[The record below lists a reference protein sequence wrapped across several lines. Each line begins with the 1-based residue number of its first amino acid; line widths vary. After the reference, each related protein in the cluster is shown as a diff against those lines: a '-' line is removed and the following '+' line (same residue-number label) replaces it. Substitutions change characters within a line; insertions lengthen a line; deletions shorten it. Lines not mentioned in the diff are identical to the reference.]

1 MIMRPL
7 HREKTAQK
15 LGSIAI
21 PLLWQHNHAHADAAK
36 CRARQE
42 RMKSI
47 MTDKSLWLTTVGALA
62 LGIGAPAMAQDDS
75 APQASADASA
85 AEESGADI
93 IVTATRR
100 ASPLSD
106 VPIAVSAVGAA
117 AMQNSGA
124 SDIRT
129 LNQLAPSLLVS
140 STGSEANA
148 SARIR
153 GIGTVGDNPGLES
166 SVAVFIDGVY
176 RSRTG
181 AGLNELGEIERV
193 EVLRGP
199 QGTLFGRNAS
209 AGLINIISKAPE
221 REFHAKGEITY
232 GNYDYWRLSGRVTG
246 PVGDNIALALDGVW
260 SKRDG
265 FYDLVDGTGN
275 KIGDT
280 NDRDRYFLR
289 GQALIEPNDALSIR
303 LIGDYTNRDESCC
316 GAAYIEA
323 RERRPVGRGPS
334 YSDAPFNRIAA
345 ILAGQGSVIPA
356 DPYDRN
362 LSITPGRDYVS
373 KLRDWGV
380 SGEINYDFGNAKL
393 TSITAYRD
401 YKSRDYGD
409 YDYNRADL
417 LYRDPNTY
425 RQFKT
430 FTQELRL
437 QGSAFS
443 DALDWL
449 VGGYY
454 ANERLTLQDNI
465 RFGADYG
472 RFAACR
478 LMAGAGVNS
487 NFTAQQLAACGS
499 GLATGALIT
508 GTQANLNAGLI
519 AALTGRGVPLPIAT
533 AQAGVIS
540 TGLGNGLRA
549 LAAIPSGA
557 GDVASIYRQESE
569 NWALFTH
576 NIIHLTNRLD
586 VTLGLRYTRE
596 RKRFSADLN
605 NNNAT
610 CAALQPGL
618 APLATSAALG
628 SAATLAGG
636 ILTLGCLGNGSTTLN
651 ALDLN
656 DRISDGEFSGT
667 AVVSWKPIDDLLLY
681 GSYSKGYKAGGFN
694 LDRFQLGSTGLNV
707 VPAVFAPRTN
717 ADVTSLRFA
726 AEKVDAFEV
735 GLKINQRKWSANIA
749 AFRQEFKNFQLN
761 TFNGTSF
768 VVQNINGCDGALT
781 AARTCASDDVAPGL
795 ISQGV
800 ELEASVSPA
809 RNLRVSGGFTW
820 SRAKFANR
828 LVGSSDGRVPLDPAL
843 FLLPGAINSNAPQS
857 VTTASIAWTPEIGS
871 SGLSALFY
879 IDGRMNSG
887 FNTGSDLFPEKYQ
900 DGFSVFNARVGIR
913 GKDQRWAIEFWGQN
927 IFNTDYTQVAFSSPL
942 QSSSPATSTTGQ
954 FAQGAPMANQ
964 LISAYLAEPRTY
976 GITLRGSF

>member
-1 MIMRPL
+1 
-7 HREKTAQK
+7 
-15 LGSIAI
+15 
-21 PLLWQHNHAHADAAK
+21 
-36 CRARQE
+36 
-42 RMKSI
+42 
-47 MTDKSLWLTTVGALA
+47 MTDKSLWLTTAGMIALTMA
-62 LGIGAPAMAQDDS
+62 MPAAAQDTT
-75 APQASADASA
+75 APQAAVDQDSA
-85 AEESGADI
+85 EI

-106 VPIAVSAVGAA
+106 VPIAVSAVSAQ

-221 REFHAKGEITY
+221 NTFSAKGEITY

-246 PVGDNIALALDGVW
+246 PVADGIALSLDGVW

-265 FYDLVDGTGN
+265 FYKLVDTAGN
-275 KIGDT
+275 KVGDT

-289 GQALIEPNDALSIR
+289 GQALIEPNDNLSIR

-316 GAAYIEA
+316 GAAYTEA
-323 RERRPVGRGPS
+323 RERTPAAGGG
-334 YSDAPFNRIAA
+334 YNTAPFNRIAA
-345 ILAGQGSVIPA
+345 ILAGQGSVIAA
-356 DPYDRN
+356 DPYDRE
-362 LSITPGRDYVS
+362 LTITPGRDYVS
-373 KLRDWGV
+373 KLKDWGV
-380 SGEINYDFGNAKL
+380 SGEVNYDLGDVKL

-401 YKSRDYGD
+401 YKSSDYGD

-430 FTQELRL
+430 FTQELRA
-437 QGSAFS
+437 QGSAFG
-443 DALDWL
+443 DMLDWL

-478 LMAGAGVNS
+478 LMAGAGATS
-487 NFTAQQLAACGS
+487 NFPASTLAACGS

-508 GTQANLNAGLI
+508 GTQANLNAGLN
-519 AALTGRGVPLPIAT
+519 AAFLNAGLPAPV
-533 AQAGVIS
+533 AAGQAAAIS

-549 LAAIPSGA
+549 LAAIPSGT
-557 GDVASIYRQESE
+557 GDIASIYRQKSE

-576 NIIHLTNRLD
+576 NIVHITNRLD
-586 VTLGLRYTRE
+586 LTLGLRYTHE
-596 RKRFSADLN
+596 SKTFSADFN

-618 APLATSAALG
+618 APIATNPALG
-628 SAATLAGG
+628 SAAALAGG
-636 ILTLGCLGNGSTTLN
+636 ILTLGCLGNGSTSLN

-656 DRISDGEFSGT
+656 DKISDGEFSGT
-667 AVVSWKPIDDLLLY
+667 AVLSWKATDDLMVY

-707 VPAVFAPRTN
+707 IPAVFAPRTN

-726 AEKVDAFEV
+726 AEKVDSFEV
-735 GLKINQRKWSANIA
+735 GLKYSAPKWSVNLAG
-749 AFRQEFKNFQLN
+749 FRQEFKNFQLN

-768 VVQNINGCDGALT
+768 VVQNINGCDSALS
-781 AARTCASDDVAPGL
+781 AARTCAAGDVGPGL

-800 ELEASVSPA
+800 ELEWSVTPA
-809 RNLRVSGGFTW
+809 RNFRVAGGATYAE
-820 SRAKFANR
+820 AKFANR
-828 LVGSSDGRVPLDPAL
+828 LVGSGNGAVPLDPAL
-843 FLLPGAINSNAPQS
+843 FLLPGSINSNAPKM
-857 VTTASIAWTPEIGS
+857 VTTASMAWTPDIGT

-879 IDGRMNSG
+879 VDGRLTSDY
-887 FNTGSDLFPEKYQ
+887 NTGSDLFPEKRQ
-900 DGFSVFNARVGIR
+900 DGFAIVNARVGIR
-913 GKDQRWAIEFWGQN
+913 GPNQRWAVEFWGQN
-927 IFNTDYTQVAFSSPL
+927 IFNQDYTQVSFSSPL

-954 FAQGAPMANQ
+954 FAAGAPMANQ
-964 LISAYLAEPRTY
+964 LISSYLAEPRTY

>member
-1 MIMRPL
+1 
-7 HREKTAQK
+7 
-15 LGSIAI
+15 
-21 PLLWQHNHAHADAAK
+21 
-36 CRARQE
+36 
-42 RMKSI
+42 
-47 MTDKSLWLTTVGALA
+47 MTDKSLWLTTAGMIALTMA
-62 LGIGAPAMAQDDS
+62 MPAAAQETA
-75 APQASADASA
+75 APQAAVDQDSS
-85 AEESGADI
+85 EI

-106 VPIAVSAVGAA
+106 VPIAVSAVSAQ

-221 REFHAKGEITY
+221 RTFSAKGEITY

-246 PVGDNIALALDGVW
+246 PVADGIALSLDGVW

-265 FYDLVDGTGN
+265 FYKLVDTAGN
-275 KIGDT
+275 TVGDT

-289 GQALIEPNDALSIR
+289 GQALIEPNDDLSIR

-316 GAAYIEA
+316 GAAYTEA
-323 RERRPVGRGPS
+323 RERTPAAGGGYNTAS
-334 YSDAPFNRIAA
+334 FNRIAA
-345 ILAGQGSVIPA
+345 ILAGQGSVIAA
-356 DPYDRN
+356 DPYDRE
-362 LSITPGRDYVS
+362 LTTTPGRDYVS
-373 KLRDWGV
+373 KLKDWGV
-380 SGEINYDFGNAKL
+380 SGEVNYDLGGAKL

-401 YKSRDYGD
+401 YKSSDYGD

-430 FTQELRL
+430 FTQELRA
-437 QGSAFS
+437 QGSAFGEM
-443 DALDWL
+443 LDWL

-472 RFAACR
+472 RFSACR
-478 LMAGAGVNS
+478 LMAGAAVNS
-487 NFTAQQLAACGS
+487 NFPASTLAACGS
-499 GLATGALIT
+499 GAATSALIT
-508 GTQANLNAGLI
+508 GTQANLNAGLT
-519 AALTGRGVPLPIAT
+519 AALIGRGVPAPIAA
-533 AQAGVIS
+533 AQAGAIS

-549 LAAIPSGA
+549 LAAIPSGT
-557 GDVASIYRQESE
+557 GDIASIYRQKSE

-576 NIIHLTNRLD
+576 NIVHITKRLD
-586 VTLGLRYTRE
+586 LTLGLRYTHE
-596 RKRFSADLN
+596 SKTFSSDFN

-618 APLATSAALG
+618 APIASNPALG
-628 SAATLAGG
+628 SAAALAAG
-636 ILTLGCLGNGSTTLN
+636 ILTLGCLGNGSTSLN

-656 DRISDGEFSGT
+656 DKISDGEFSGT
-667 AVVSWKPIDDLLLY
+667 AVLSWKATDDLMVY

-707 VPAVFAPRTN
+707 LPAVIAPRTN

-726 AEKVDAFEV
+726 AEKVDSFEV
-735 GLKINQRKWSANIA
+735 GLKYSAPKWSVNLAG
-749 AFRQEFKNFQLN
+749 FRQEFKNFQLN

-768 VVQNINGCDGALT
+768 VVQNINGCDGALSV
-781 AARTCASDDVAPGL
+781 ARTCAADDVGPGL
-795 ISQGV
+795 ISQGI
-800 ELEASVSPA
+800 ELEWSVTPA
-809 RNLRVSGGFTW
+809 RNLRVSGGATYAE
-820 SRAKFANR
+820 AKFANR
-828 LVGSSDGRVPLDPAL
+828 LVGSGNGAVPLDPAL
-843 FLLPGAINSNAPQS
+843 FLLPGAINSNAPKM
-857 VTTASIAWTPEIGS
+857 VTTASMAWTPDIGT

-879 IDGRMNSG
+879 VDGRMTSDY
-887 FNTGSDLFPEKYQ
+887 NTGSDLFPEKRQ
-900 DGFSVFNARVGIR
+900 DGYAIFNARVGIR
-913 GKDQRWAIEFWGQN
+913 GPNQRWAVEFWGQN
-927 IFNTDYTQVAFSSPL
+927 IFNQDYTQVSFSSPL

-954 FAQGAPMANQ
+954 FSQGAPMANQ
-964 LISAYLAEPRTY
+964 LISSYLAEPRTY

>member
-1 MIMRPL
+1 
-7 HREKTAQK
+7 
-15 LGSIAI
+15 
-21 PLLWQHNHAHADAAK
+21 
-36 CRARQE
+36 
-42 RMKSI
+42 
-47 MTDKSLWLTTVGALA
+47 MTDKSLWLTTAGMIALTMA
-62 LGIGAPAMAQDDS
+62 MPAAAQETT
-75 APQASADASA
+75 APQAAVDQDSA
-85 AEESGADI
+85 EI

-106 VPIAVSAVGAA
+106 VPIAVSAVSAQ

-221 REFHAKGEITY
+221 NTFSAKGEITY

-246 PVGDNIALALDGVW
+246 PVADGIALSLDGVW

-265 FYDLVDGTGN
+265 FYKLVDTAGN
-275 KIGDT
+275 KVGDT

-289 GQALIEPNDALSIR
+289 GQALIEPNDDLSIR

-316 GAAYIEA
+316 GAAYTEA
-323 RERRPVGRGPS
+323 RERTPAAGGG
-334 YSDAPFNRIAA
+334 YNTAPFNRIAA
-345 ILAGQGSVIPA
+345 ILAGQGSVIAA
-356 DPYDRN
+356 DPYDRE
-362 LSITPGRDYVS
+362 LTITPGRDYVS
-373 KLRDWGV
+373 KLKDWGV
-380 SGEINYDFGNAKL
+380 SGEVNYDLGDVKL

-401 YKSRDYGD
+401 YKSSDYGD

-430 FTQELRL
+430 FTQELRA
-437 QGSAFS
+437 QGSAFG
-443 DALDWL
+443 DMLDWL

-478 LMAGAGVNS
+478 LMAGAGATS
-487 NFTAQQLAACGS
+487 NFPASTLAACGS

-508 GTQANLNAGLI
+508 GTQANLNAGLN
-519 AALTGRGVPLPIAT
+519 AAFLNAGLPAPV
-533 AQAGVIS
+533 AAGQAAAIS

-549 LAAIPSGA
+549 LAAIPSGT
-557 GDVASIYRQESE
+557 GDIASIYRQKSE

-576 NIIHLTNRLD
+576 NIVHITNRLD
-586 VTLGLRYTRE
+586 LTLGLRYTHE
-596 RKRFSADLN
+596 SKTFSADFN

-618 APLATSAALG
+618 APIATNPALG
-628 SAATLAGG
+628 SAAALAGG

-656 DRISDGEFSGT
+656 DKISDGEFSGT
-667 AVVSWKPIDDLLLY
+667 AVLSWKATDDLMVY

-707 VPAVFAPRTN
+707 IPAVFAPRTN

-726 AEKVDAFEV
+726 AEKVDSFEV
-735 GLKINQRKWSANIA
+735 GLKYSAPKWSVNLAG
-749 AFRQEFKNFQLN
+749 FRQEFKNFQLN

-768 VVQNINGCDGALT
+768 VVQNINGCDSALS
-781 AARTCASDDVAPGL
+781 AARTCAAGDVGPGL

-800 ELEASVSPA
+800 ELEWSVTPA
-809 RNLRVSGGFTW
+809 RNFRVAGGATYAE
-820 SRAKFANR
+820 AKFANR
-828 LVGSSDGRVPLDPAL
+828 LVGSGNGAVPLDPAL
-843 FLLPGAINSNAPQS
+843 FLLPGSINSNAPKM
-857 VTTASIAWTPEIGS
+857 VTTASMAWTPDIGT

-879 IDGRMNSG
+879 VDGRLTSDY
-887 FNTGSDLFPEKYQ
+887 NTGSDLFPEKRQ
-900 DGFSVFNARVGIR
+900 DGFAIVNARVGIR
-913 GKDQRWAIEFWGQN
+913 GPNQRWAVEFWGQN
-927 IFNTDYTQVAFSSPL
+927 IFNQDYTQVSFSSPL

-954 FAQGAPMANQ
+954 FAAGAPMANQ
-964 LISAYLAEPRTY
+964 LISSYLAEPRTY

>member
-1 MIMRPL
+1 MRPSESAKGAEKRASLARTLL
-7 HREKTAQK
+7 HK
-15 LGSIAI
+15 
-21 PLLWQHNHAHADAAK
+21 HNHVHPDAAK
-36 CRARQE
+36 SRAGQE
-42 RMKSI
+42 RIAI
-47 MTDKSLWLTTVGALA
+47 MTAKSPLLTSVGALA
-62 LGIGAPAMAQDDS
+62 LCLFAPAALAQDNS
-75 APQASADASA
+75 APQAAADQDDAQ
-85 AEESGADI
+85 I

-106 VPIAVSAVGAA
+106 VPIAVSAVGAQ

-221 REFHAKGEITY
+221 TTFHLNTEATY
-232 GNYDYWRLSGRVTG
+232 GNYDYWRLAGRVTG
-246 PVGDNIALALDGVW
+246 PVADGIALSLDGVW

-265 FYDLVDGTGN
+265 FYKLVDGTGV
-275 KIGDT
+275 KQGDT

-323 RERRPVGRGPS
+323 RERVPVAGGG
-334 YSDAPFNRIAA
+334 YGTAPFNRIAA

-356 DPYDRN
+356 DPYDRE
-362 LSITPGRDYVS
+362 LAITPGRDYVS
-373 KLRDWGV
+373 KLKDWGV
-380 SGEINYDFGNAKL
+380 SGEINYDFGGAKL

-437 QGSAFS
+437 QGSAFA
-443 DALDWL
+443 DKLDWL

-454 ANERLTLQDNI
+454 ANERLTLEDNI

-478 LMAGAGVNS
+478 LMAGAGAAS
-487 NFTAQQLAACGS
+487 NFSAQQLAACGS
-499 GLATGALIT
+499 GLATQALIT
-508 GTQANLNAGLI
+508 GTQANLNAGLT
-519 AALTGRGVPLPIAT
+519 AALIGRGVPPAIAA
-533 AQAGVIS
+533 AQAGAIS
-540 TGLGNGLRA
+540 TGLGNWLRA
-549 LAAIPSGA
+549 LAAIPAGT
-557 GDVASIYRQESE
+557 GDVGSLYRQKSE

-576 NIIHLTNRLD
+576 NIVHITNRLD
-586 VTLGLRYTRE
+586 LTLGLRYTHE
-596 RKRFSADLN
+596 SKRFSADLN

-610 CAALQPGL
+610 CAALQSSSLPS
-618 APLATSAALG
+618 LATNPALG

-651 ALDLN
+651 ALNLN
-656 DRISDGEFSGT
+656 DKISDGEFSGT
-667 AVVSWKPIDDLLLY
+667 AVLSWKPIDDLLLY
-681 GSYSKGYKAGGFN
+681 GSYSKGYKAGGYN
-694 LDRFQLGSTGLNV
+694 LDRFQLGSTGLNAI
-707 VPAVFAPRTN
+707 PAVFAPRTN
-717 ADVTSLRFA
+717 ADAASLRFA
-726 AEKVDAFEV
+726 AEKVDAFEI
-735 GLKINQRKWSANIA
+735 GLKYVQPKWSVNVA

-768 VVQNINGCDGALT
+768 VVQNINGCDSALSV
-781 AARTCASDDVAPGL
+781 ARTCDSGDVGPGL

-800 ELEASVSPA
+800 ELELTATPV
-809 RNLRVSGGFTW
+809 RNFRVSGGLTYA
-820 SRAKFANR
+820 RAKFANR
-828 LVGSSDGRVPLDPAL
+828 LVGSGDGSVPLDPAL
-843 FLLPGAINSNAPQS
+843 FLLPGSINSNAPEL
-857 VTTASIAWTPEIGS
+857 VTTASMAWTPDIGS

-879 IDGRMNSG
+879 VDGRLTSDY
-887 FNTGSDLFPEKYQ
+887 NTGSDLFPEKRQ
-900 DGFSVFNARVGIR
+900 DGYAIVNARVGIR
-913 GKDQRWAIEFWGQN
+913 GPDKRWSVEFWGQN
-927 IFNTDYTQVAFSSPL
+927 LFNQNYTQVAFSSPL
-942 QSSSPATSTTGQ
+942 QSSSPGTSTTGQ
-954 FAQGAPMANQ
+954 FAAGAPMANQ

>member
-1 MIMRPL
+1 
-7 HREKTAQK
+7 
-15 LGSIAI
+15 
-21 PLLWQHNHAHADAAK
+21 
-36 CRARQE
+36 
-42 RMKSI
+42 
-47 MTDKSLWLTTVGALA
+47 MTDKSLWLTTVGAMAFLM
-62 LGIGAPAMAQDDS
+62 GAPLAAAQEEA
-75 APQASADASA
+75 APQPV
-85 AEESGADI
+85 AEDPGADI

-106 VPIAVSAVGAA
+106 VPIAVSAVGAQ

-221 REFHAKGEITY
+221 KTFSAKGEVTY
-232 GNYDYWRLSGRVTG
+232 GNYDYWRLAGRVTG
-246 PVGDNIALALDGVW
+246 PIAEGIALSLDGVW

-265 FYDLVDGTGN
+265 FYKLVDGAGN
-275 KIGDT
+275 KVGDT

-316 GAAYIEA
+316 GAAYIET
-323 RERRPVGRGPS
+323 RERRPVAGGG
-334 YSDAPFNRIAA
+334 YSTAPFNRIVA
-345 ILAGQGSVIPA
+345 ILAGQGSVIAA
-356 DPYDRN
+356 DPYDRE
-362 LSITPGRDYVS
+362 LAITPGRDYVS
-373 KLRDWGV
+373 KLKDWGV

-417 LYRDPNTY
+417 LYRDPNTF

-437 QGSAFS
+437 QGSAFGE
-443 DALDWL
+443 ALDWL

-454 ANERLTLQDNI
+454 SNEKLTLQDNI

-478 LMAGAGVNS
+478 LMAGAGATS

-508 GTQANLNAGLI
+508 GTQAQLNAGLAPAIRPSLI
-519 AALTGRGVPLPIAT
+519 AQGVPAAQATAIAT
-533 AQAGVIS
+533 GQAAAIS

-549 LAAIPSGA
+549 LAAIPSGT
-557 GDVASIYRQESE
+557 GDVASRYYQKSQ

-576 NIIHLTNRLD
+576 NIIHLTKRLD
-586 VTLGLRYTRE
+586 LTLGLRYTRE
-596 RKRFSADLN
+596 RKRFAADFD

-610 CAALQPGL
+610 CAALQSSALPGI
-618 APLATSAALG
+618 ANNAALG
-628 SAATLAGG
+628 SAAALAGG

-656 DRISDGEFSGT
+656 DRFSDGEFTGT
-667 AVVSWKPIDDLLLY
+667 GVLSWKPTDDLLLY
-681 GSYSKGYKAGGFN
+681 GSYSKGYKAGGYN
-694 LDRFQLGSTGLNV
+694 LDRFQLGSTGLNT
-707 VPAVFAPRTN
+707 VPAVYAPRTN
-717 ADVTSLRFA
+717 ADVASLRFA
-726 AEKVDAFEV
+726 AEKVDAFEI
-735 GLKINQRKWSANIA
+735 GLKYSQPKWSANVA

-768 VVQNINGCDGALT
+768 VVQNINGCDSALS
-781 AARTCASDDVAPGL
+781 AARTCAADDVGPGL

-800 ELEASVSPA
+800 ELELTTSPA
-809 RNLRVSGGFTW
+809 RNFRVSGGLTY
-820 SRAKFANR
+820 SEAKFAKR
-828 LVGSSDGRVPLDPAL
+828 LVGSGDGRVPLDPAL
-843 FLLPGAINSNAPQS
+843 FLLPGSINSNAPKI
-857 VTTASIAWTPEIGS
+857 VATTSLVWTPEIGS
-871 SGLSALFY
+871 NGMSALFY
-879 IDGRMNSG
+879 IDSRTMSD
-887 FNTGSDLFPEKYQ
+887 FNTGSDLFPEKAQ
-900 DGFSVFNARVGIR
+900 DGFTVVNARVGIR
-913 GKDQRWAIEFWGQN
+913 GKDQRWAVEFWGQN
-927 IFNTDYTQVAFSSPL
+927 IFNQDYTQVAFSSPL

-954 FAQGAPMANQ
+954 FAGGAPMANQ

-976 GITLRGSF
+976 GVTLRGSF

>member
-1 MIMRPL
+1 
-7 HREKTAQK
+7 
-15 LGSIAI
+15 
-21 PLLWQHNHAHADAAK
+21 
-36 CRARQE
+36 
-42 RMKSI
+42 
-47 MTDKSLWLTTVGALA
+47 MTNKSLWASTAAVIALVMGAT
-62 LGIGAPAMAQDDS
+62 GAQAQDVA
-75 APQASADASA
+75 APQAA
-85 AEESGADI
+85 AEQDAAEI

-106 VPIAVSAVGAA
+106 VPIAVSAVSAQ

-221 REFHAKGEITY
+221 QTFSAKGEITY

-246 PVGDNIALALDGVW
+246 PIADGIALSLDGVW

-265 FYDLVDGTGN
+265 FYKLVDTTGSTV
-275 KIGDT
+275 GDT

-289 GQALIEPNDALSIR
+289 GQALIEPNDDLSIR

-316 GAAYIEA
+316 GAAYTEA
-323 RERRPVGRGPS
+323 RERRPAAGGG
-334 YSDAPFNRIAA
+334 YTDAPFNRIAA
-345 ILAGQGSVIPA
+345 ILAGQGSVIAA
-356 DPYDRN
+356 DPYDRE
-362 LSITPGRDYVS
+362 LTITPGRDYVS
-373 KLRDWGV
+373 KLKDWGV
-380 SGEINYDFGNAKL
+380 SGEINYDLGGVKL

-401 YKSRDYGD
+401 YKSSDYGD

-417 LYRDPNTY
+417 LYRDSNTY

-430 FTQELRL
+430 FTQELRA
-437 QGSAFS
+437 QGSAFG

-478 LMAGAGVNS
+478 LMAGSGVNS

-499 GLATGALIT
+499 GLATQPLIA
-508 GTQANLNAGLI
+508 GTQANLNAGLT
-519 AALTGRGVPLPIAT
+519 AALINAGLPA
-533 AQAGVIS
+533 AVAAGQAGAIS

-549 LAAIPSGA
+549 LAAIPSGT
-557 GDVASIYRQESE
+557 GDTGSIYRQKSE
-569 NWALFTH
+569 NWAIFTH
-576 NIIHLTNRLD
+576 NIIHVTNRLD
-586 VTLGLRYTRE
+586 LTLGLRYTHE
-596 RKRFSADLN
+596 SKRFSADLN

-610 CAALQPGL
+610 CAAFQSSALPGL
-618 APLATSAALG
+618 ATNPALG
-628 SAATLAGG
+628 SAAALAGG
-636 ILTLGCLGNGSTTLN
+636 ILTLGCLGNASTSLN

-656 DRISDGEFSGT
+656 DKISDGELSGT
-667 AVVSWKPIDDLLLY
+667 AVLSWKATDDLLLY

-694 LDRFQLGSTGLNV
+694 LDRFQLGSTGLNAI
-707 VPAVFAPRTN
+707 PAVFSPRSN
-717 ADVTSLRFA
+717 ADVASLRFA
-726 AEKVDAFEV
+726 AEKVDAFEI
-735 GLKINQRKWSANIA
+735 GLKYSQPKWSANVA

-768 VVQNINGCDGALT
+768 VVQNINGCDSALS
-781 AARTCASDDVAPGL
+781 AARTCGSDDVGPGL

-800 ELEASVSPA
+800 ELEMTATPA
-809 RNLRVSGGFTW
+809 RNFRVTGGFTYAE
-820 SRAKFANR
+820 AKFASR
-828 LVGSSDGRVPLDPAL
+828 LVGSGDGSVPLDPAL
-843 FLLPGAINSNAPQS
+843 FLLPGSINSNAPKM
-857 VTTASIAWTPEIGS
+857 VTTASAAWTPDIGT

-879 IDGRMNSG
+879 VDGRMTSD
-887 FNTGSDLFPEKYQ
+887 FNTGSDLFPEKNQ
-900 DGFSVFNARVGIR
+900 DGFTVVNARVGLR
-913 GKDQRWAIEFWGQN
+913 GPNQRWAIEFWGQN
-927 IFNTDYTQVAFSSPL
+927 IFNQDYTQVAFSSPL

>member
-1 MIMRPL
+1 M
-7 HREKTAQK
+7 
-15 LGSIAI
+15 
-21 PLLWQHNHAHADAAK
+21 
-36 CRARQE
+36 
-42 RMKSI
+42 
-47 MTDKSLWLTTVGALA
+47 MTDKSLWLTTAGMIALTMA
-62 LGIGAPAMAQDDS
+62 MPAAAQDTT
-75 APQASADASA
+75 APQAAVDQDSA
-85 AEESGADI
+85 EI

-106 VPIAVSAVGAA
+106 VPIAVSAVSAQ

-153 GIGTVGDNPGLES
+153 GIGTVGDKPGLES

-221 REFHAKGEITY
+221 NTFSAKGEITY

-246 PVGDNIALALDGVW
+246 PVADGIALSLDGVW

-265 FYDLVDGTGN
+265 FYKLVDTAGN
-275 KIGDT
+275 KVGDT

-289 GQALIEPNDALSIR
+289 GQALIEPNDDLSIR

-316 GAAYIEA
+316 GAAYTEA
-323 RERRPVGRGPS
+323 RERTPAAGGG
-334 YSDAPFNRIAA
+334 YNTAPFNRIAA
-345 ILAGQGSVIPA
+345 ILAGQGSVIAA
-356 DPYDRN
+356 DPYDRE
-362 LSITPGRDYVS
+362 LTITPGRDYVS
-373 KLRDWGV
+373 KLKDWGV
-380 SGEINYDFGNAKL
+380 SGEVNYDLGDVKL

-401 YKSRDYGD
+401 YKSSDYGD

-430 FTQELRL
+430 FTQELRA
-437 QGSAFS
+437 QGSAFG
-443 DALDWL
+443 DMLDWL

-478 LMAGAGVNS
+478 LMAGAGATS
-487 NFTAQQLAACGS
+487 NFPASTLAACGS

-508 GTQANLNAGLI
+508 GTQANLNAGLN
-519 AALTGRGVPLPIAT
+519 AAFLNAGLPAPV
-533 AQAGVIS
+533 AAGQAAAIS

-549 LAAIPSGA
+549 LAAIPSGT
-557 GDVASIYRQESE
+557 GDIASIYRQKSE

-576 NIIHLTNRLD
+576 NIVHITNRLD
-586 VTLGLRYTRE
+586 LTLGLRYTHE
-596 RKRFSADLN
+596 SKTFSADFN

-618 APLATSAALG
+618 APIATNPSLG
-628 SAATLAGG
+628 SAAALAGG

-656 DRISDGEFSGT
+656 DKISDGEFSGT
-667 AVVSWKPIDDLLLY
+667 AVLSWKATDDLMVY

-707 VPAVFAPRTN
+707 IPAVFAPRTN

-726 AEKVDAFEV
+726 AEKVDSFEV
-735 GLKINQRKWSANIA
+735 GLKYSAPKWSVNLAG
-749 AFRQEFKNFQLN
+749 FRQEFKNFQLN

-768 VVQNINGCDGALT
+768 VVQNINGCDSALS
-781 AARTCASDDVAPGL
+781 AARTCAAGDVGPGL

-800 ELEASVSPA
+800 ELEWSVTPA
-809 RNLRVSGGFTW
+809 RNFRVAGGATYAE
-820 SRAKFANR
+820 AKFANR
-828 LVGSSDGRVPLDPAL
+828 LVGSGNGAVPLDPAL
-843 FLLPGAINSNAPQS
+843 FLLPGSINSNAPKM
-857 VTTASIAWTPEIGS
+857 VTTASMAWTPDIGT

-879 IDGRMNSG
+879 VDGRLTSDY
-887 FNTGSDLFPEKYQ
+887 NTGSDLFPEKRQ
-900 DGFSVFNARVGIR
+900 DGFAIVNARVGIR
-913 GKDQRWAIEFWGQN
+913 GPNQRWAVEFWGQN
-927 IFNTDYTQVAFSSPL
+927 IFNQDYTQVSFSSPL

-954 FAQGAPMANQ
+954 FAAGAPMANQ
-964 LISAYLAEPRTY
+964 LISSYLAEPRTY

>member
-1 MIMRPL
+1 
-7 HREKTAQK
+7 
-15 LGSIAI
+15 
-21 PLLWQHNHAHADAAK
+21 
-36 CRARQE
+36 
-42 RMKSI
+42 
-47 MTDKSLWLTTVGALA
+47 MTYRSLWLSGAGAIALA
-62 LGIGAPAMAQDDS
+62 TAAPALAQG
-75 APQASADASA
+75 SA
-85 AEESGADI
+85 APPSSAEEPGADI

-106 VPIAVSAVGAA
+106 VPIAVSAVGAQ

-209 AGLINIISKAPE
+209 AGLINIVSKAPE
-221 REFHAKGEITY
+221 NSFHAKGEITY

-246 PVGDNIALALDGVW
+246 PVANGVALSLDGVW

-265 FYDLVDGTGN
+265 FFTLRDTAGN
-275 KIGDT
+275 KVGDT
-280 NDRDRYFLR
+280 NDRNRYFLR

-316 GAAYIEA
+316 GAAYIET
-323 RERRPVGRGPS
+323 RERRPATGGS
-334 YSDAPFNRIAA
+334 YTDAPFNRIAA
-345 ILAGQGSVIPA
+345 ILAGQGSVIAA

-362 LSITPGRDYVS
+362 LVITPGRDYVS
-373 KLRDWGV
+373 KLKDWGV
-380 SGEINYDFGNAKL
+380 SGEINYDLGGAKL
-393 TSITAYRD
+393 TSITAWRD

-425 RQFKT
+425 RQFRT
-430 FTQELRL
+430 FTQELRM
-437 QGSAFS
+437 QGTAFA
-443 DALDWL
+443 DRLDWL

-454 ANERLTLQDNI
+454 AHEKLTLQDNI

-478 LMAGAGVNS
+478 LMAGAGTSS

-499 GLATGALIT
+499 GLATQPLIT
-508 GTQANLNAGLI
+508 GTQANLNAGLT
-519 AALTGRGVPLPIAT
+519 AAFLNAGLPPAVAA
-533 AQAGVIS
+533 AQAGAIS

-549 LAAIPSGA
+549 LAAIPAGT
-557 GDVASIYRQESE
+557 GDVASRYYQKSE

-576 NIIHLTNRLD
+576 NIVHLTKRLD
-586 VTLGLRYTRE
+586 LTLGLRYTHE
-596 RKRFSADLN
+596 SKRFSADLN

-610 CAALQPGL
+610 CAALQASSLPT
-618 APLATSAALG
+618 LATNPALG
-628 SAATLAGG
+628 SAAALAGG
-636 ILTLGCLGNGSTTLN
+636 ILTLGCLGNGSTSLN

-667 AVVSWKPIDDLLLY
+667 AVLSWKPIDELLLY
-681 GSYSKGYKAGGFN
+681 GSYSKGYKAGGYN
-694 LDRFQLGSTGLNV
+694 LDRFQLGSTGLNP
-707 VPAVFAPRTN
+707 VPAVFSPRTN
-717 ADVTSLRFA
+717 ADAASLRFA
-726 AEKVDAFEV
+726 AEKVDAFEI
-735 GLKINQRKWSANIA
+735 GLKYSQPKWSANVA

-768 VVQNINGCDGALT
+768 VVQNINGCDSALS
-781 AARTCASDDVAPGL
+781 AGTCDSGDVGPGL

-800 ELEASVSPA
+800 ELELVATPA
-809 RNLRVSGGFTW
+809 RNIRVTGGLTYA
-820 SRAKFANR
+820 RAKFANR

-843 FLLPGAINSNAPQS
+843 FLLPGSINSNAPQV
-857 VTTASIAWTPEIGS
+857 VTTASFAWTPEIGS

-879 IDGRMNSG
+879 VDGRMTG
-887 FNTGSDLFPEKYQ
+887 DYNTGSDLFPEKAQ
-900 DGFSVFNARVGIR
+900 DGYAVVNARIGLR
-913 GKDQRWAIEFWGQN
+913 GPDQRWAIELWGQN
-927 IFNTDYTQVAFSSPL
+927 IFNQDYTQVAFSSPL
-942 QSSSPATSTTGQ
+942 QSSSPCTSTTGQ
-954 FAQGAPMANQ
+954 FGTLCGRPAAPVTMANQ
-964 LISAYLAEPRTY
+964 LISAYLAEPRTW

>member
-1 MIMRPL
+1 
-7 HREKTAQK
+7 
-15 LGSIAI
+15 
-21 PLLWQHNHAHADAAK
+21 
-36 CRARQE
+36 
-42 RMKSI
+42 
-47 MTDKSLWLTTVGALA
+47 MTSKKLWLTTAAGIALA
-62 LGIGAPAMAQDDS
+62 MGTTTVQAQEAVGPTTPQEAPADD
-75 APQASADASA
+75 
-85 AEESGADI
+85 GANI

-106 VPIAVSAVGAA
+106 VPIAVSAVSAQ

-181 AGLNELGEIERV
+181 AGLNELGEVERV

-221 REFHAKGEITY
+221 FTFGAKGEVTY

-246 PVGDNIALALDGVW
+246 PIADGVALSLDGVW

-265 FYDLVDGTGN
+265 FYKLLDTAGN
-275 KIGDT
+275 TVGDT
-280 NDRDRYFLR
+280 NDRNRYFLR

-316 GAAYIEA
+316 GAAYTET
-323 RERRPVGRGPS
+323 RERRPVAGGG
-334 YSDAPFNRIAA
+334 YSVAPFNRIAA
-345 ILAGQGSVIPA
+345 ILAGQGGVFAA
-356 DPYDRN
+356 DPYDRE
-362 LSITPGRDYVS
+362 LTITPGRDYVS
-373 KLRDWGV
+373 KLKDWGV
-380 SGEINYDFGNAKL
+380 SGEVNYDLGEAKL

-417 LYRDPNTY
+417 LYRDPNTF

-430 FTQELRL
+430 FTQELRA
-437 QGSAFS
+437 QGSAFGGK
-443 DALDWL
+443 LDWL

-454 ANERLTLQDNI
+454 ANEKLTLEDNI

-478 LMAGAGVNS
+478 LMAGSGVNS
-487 NFTAQQLAACGS
+487 NFTAPQLAACGS
-499 GLATGALIT
+499 GLATQPLIT
-508 GTQANLNAGLI
+508 GTQANLNAGLT
-519 AALTGRGVPLPIAT
+519 AALIGRGVLPAVAA
-533 AQAGVIS
+533 AQAGAIS

-549 LAAIPSGA
+549 LAAIPSGT
-557 GDVASIYRQESE
+557 GDEASQYFQKSK

-576 NIIHLTNRLD
+576 NIIHVTNRLD
-586 VTLGLRYTRE
+586 LTVGVRYTRE
-596 RKRFSADLN
+596 TKRFSADLN

-610 CAALQPGL
+610 CAALQSSALPGI
-618 APLATSAALG
+618 ATNPALG
-628 SAATLAGG
+628 SAAALAGG
-636 ILTLGCLGNGSTTLN
+636 ILTLGCLGNASTTLN
-651 ALDLN
+651 ALNLN
-656 DRISDGEFSGT
+656 DKMTDGEFSGT
-667 AVVSWKPIDDLLLY
+667 GVLSWKATDDLLLY
-681 GSYSKGYKAGGFN
+681 GSYSKGYKAGGYN
-694 LDRFQLGSTGLNV
+694 LDRFELGSTGLNA
-707 VPAVFAPRTN
+707 VPAVFSPRSD
-717 ADVTSLRFA
+717 ADAASLRFA

-735 GLKINQRKWSANIA
+735 GLKYSQPKWSANIA

-768 VVQNINGCDGALT
+768 VVQNINGCDGALS
-781 AARTCASDDVAPGL
+781 AARTCASGDVAPGL

-800 ELEASVSPA
+800 ELEMSATPA
-809 RNLRVSGGFTW
+809 RNFRVTGGFTW
-820 SRAKFANR
+820 ARAKFANR
-828 LVGSSDGRVPLDPAL
+828 LVGSSDGSVPLDPAL
-843 FLLPGAINSNAPQS
+843 FLLPGSINSNAPQA
-857 VTTASIAWTPEIGS
+857 VTTASVAWTPDIGTG
-871 SGLSALFY
+871 GLSALFY
-879 IDGRMNSG
+879 VDGRMTSG
-887 FNTGSDLFPEKYQ
+887 YDTGSDLFPEKYQ
-900 DGFSVFNARVGIR
+900 DGYAIFNARVGIR
-913 GKDQRWAIEFWGQN
+913 GPNQRWAVEFWGQN
-927 IFNTDYTQVAFSSPL
+927 IFNQDYTQVSFSSPL

-954 FAQGAPMANQ
+954 FAQGGVMANQ
-964 LISAYLAEPRTY
+964 LISSYLAEPRTY
-976 GITLRGSF
+976 GVTLRGSF

>member
-1 MIMRPL
+1 
-7 HREKTAQK
+7 
-15 LGSIAI
+15 
-21 PLLWQHNHAHADAAK
+21 
-36 CRARQE
+36 
-42 RMKSI
+42 
-47 MTDKSLWLTTVGALA
+47 MTNKSLWASTAAVIALVMGAT
-62 LGIGAPAMAQDDS
+62 GAQAQDVA
-75 APQASADASA
+75 APQAA
-85 AEESGADI
+85 AEQDAAEI

-106 VPIAVSAVGAA
+106 VPIAVSAVSAQ

-221 REFHAKGEITY
+221 QTFSAKGEITY

-246 PVGDNIALALDGVW
+246 PIADGIALSLDGVW

-265 FYDLVDGTGN
+265 FYKLVDTTGSTV
-275 KIGDT
+275 GDT

-289 GQALIEPNDALSIR
+289 GQALIEPNDDLSIR

-316 GAAYIEA
+316 GAAYTEA
-323 RERRPVGRGPS
+323 RERRPAAGGG
-334 YSDAPFNRIAA
+334 YTDAPFNRIAA
-345 ILAGQGSVIPA
+345 ILAEQGSVIAA
-356 DPYDRN
+356 DPYDRE
-362 LSITPGRDYVS
+362 LTSTPGRDYVS
-373 KLRDWGV
+373 KLKDWGV
-380 SGEINYDFGNAKL
+380 SGEINYDLGGVKL

-401 YKSRDYGD
+401 YKSSDYGD

-417 LYRDPNTY
+417 LYRDSNTY

-430 FTQELRL
+430 FTQELRA
-437 QGSAFS
+437 QGSAFG

-478 LMAGAGVNS
+478 LMAGSGVNS

-499 GLATGALIT
+499 GLATQPLIA
-508 GTQANLNAGLI
+508 GTQANLNAGLT
-519 AALTGRGVPLPIAT
+519 AALINAGLPA
-533 AQAGVIS
+533 AVAAGQAGAIS

-549 LAAIPSGA
+549 LAAIPSGT
-557 GDVASIYRQESE
+557 GDTGSIYRQKSE
-569 NWALFTH
+569 NWAIFTH
-576 NIIHLTNRLD
+576 NIIHVTNRLD
-586 VTLGLRYTRE
+586 LTLGLRYTHE
-596 RKRFSADLN
+596 SKRFSADLN

-610 CAALQPGL
+610 CAAFQSSALPGL
-618 APLATSAALG
+618 ATNPALG
-628 SAATLAGG
+628 SAAALAGG
-636 ILTLGCLGNGSTTLN
+636 ILTLGCLGNASTSLN

-656 DRISDGEFSGT
+656 DKISDGELSGT
-667 AVVSWKPIDDLLLY
+667 AVLSWKATDDLLLY

-694 LDRFQLGSTGLNV
+694 LDRFQLGSTGLNAI
-707 VPAVFAPRTN
+707 PAVFSPRSN
-717 ADVTSLRFA
+717 ADVASLRFA
-726 AEKVDAFEV
+726 AEKVDAFEI
-735 GLKINQRKWSANIA
+735 GLKYSQPKWSANVA

-768 VVQNINGCDGALT
+768 VVQNINGCDSALS
-781 AARTCASDDVAPGL
+781 AARTCGSDDVGPGL

-800 ELEASVSPA
+800 ELEMTATPA
-809 RNLRVSGGFTW
+809 RNFRVTGGFTYAE
-820 SRAKFANR
+820 AKFASR
-828 LVGSSDGRVPLDPAL
+828 LVGSGDGSVPLDPAL
-843 FLLPGAINSNAPQS
+843 FLLPGSINSNAPKM
-857 VTTASIAWTPEIGS
+857 VTTASAAWTPDIGT

-879 IDGRMNSG
+879 VDGRMTSD
-887 FNTGSDLFPEKYQ
+887 FNTGSDLFPEKNQ
-900 DGFSVFNARVGIR
+900 DGFTVVNARVGLR
-913 GKDQRWAIEFWGQN
+913 GPNQRWAIEFWGQN
-927 IFNTDYTQVAFSSPL
+927 IFNQDYTQVAFSSPL

>member
-1 MIMRPL
+1 
-7 HREKTAQK
+7 
-15 LGSIAI
+15 
-21 PLLWQHNHAHADAAK
+21 
-36 CRARQE
+36 
-42 RMKSI
+42 
-47 MTDKSLWLTTVGALA
+47 MTDKRLWVSTAVIALA
-62 LGIGAPAMAQDDS
+62 LGASAAHAQEEA
-75 APQASADASA
+75 APQAAADDNSTN
-85 AEESGADI
+85 I

-106 VPIAVSAVGAA
+106 VPIAVSAVGAQ
-117 AMQNSGA
+117 AMLNSGA
-124 SDIRT
+124 NDIRT

-221 REFHAKGEITY
+221 NTFHLKTEATY
-232 GNYDYWRLSGRVTG
+232 GNYDFWRMAGRITG
-246 PVGDNIALALDGVW
+246 PIADGVALSLDGVW

-265 FYDLVDGTGN
+265 FYKLVDGAGN
-275 KIGDT
+275 KTGDT
-280 NDRDRYFLR
+280 NDRNRYFLR
-289 GQALIEPNDALSIR
+289 GQALIEPTDALSIR

-316 GAAYIEA
+316 GAAYVEA
-323 RERRPVGRGPS
+323 RERRPAGGGG
-334 YSDAPFNRIAA
+334 YTDAPFNRIAA

-356 DPYDRN
+356 DPYDRE
-362 LSITPGRDYVS
+362 LHVTPGRDYVS
-373 KLRDWGV
+373 KLRDWGL
-380 SGEINYDFGNAKL
+380 SGEINYDFGGAKL

-443 DALDWL
+443 DKLDWL

-465 RFGADYG
+465 RFGSDYG

-508 GTQANLNAGLI
+508 GTQAQLNAGLTAALIGNGVPAAI
-519 AALTGRGVPLPIAT
+519 AA
-533 AQAGVIS
+533 AQAGAIS

-549 LAAIPSGA
+549 LAAIPSGT
-557 GDVASIYRQESE
+557 GDVASLYRQKSE

-576 NIIHLTNRLD
+576 NIVHITNRLD
-586 VTLGLRYTRE
+586 LTLGVRYTHE
-596 RKRFSADLN
+596 SKRFSSDFN

-610 CAALQPGL
+610 CAALQSSALPGL
-618 APLATSAALG
+618 AINPALG

-636 ILTLGCLGNGSTTLN
+636 ILTLGCLGNGSTSLN
-651 ALDLN
+651 ALNLN
-656 DRISDGEFSGT
+656 DKISDGQFTGT
-667 AVVSWKPIDDLLLY
+667 AVLSWKPIDELLLY
-681 GSYSKGYKAGGFN
+681 GSYAKGYKAGGYN
-694 LDRFQLGSTGLNV
+694 LDRFQLGSTGLNA
-707 VPAVFAPRTN
+707 VPAVFAPRTD
-717 ADVTSLRFA
+717 ADVASLRFA
-726 AEKVDAFEV
+726 AEKVDSFEV
-735 GLKINQRKWSANIA
+735 GLKYVQPKWSVNVA

-768 VVQNINGCDGALT
+768 VVQNINGCDSALS
-781 AARTCASDDVAPGL
+781 AARTCASDDVGPGL

-809 RNLRVSGGFTW
+809 RNFRVSGGATYA
-820 SRAKFANR
+820 RAKFASR
-828 LVGSSDGRVPLDPAL
+828 LVGSGNGSVPLDPAL
-843 FLLPGAINSNAPQS
+843 FLLPGSINSNAPKM
-857 VTTASIAWTPEIGS
+857 VTTASMAWTPDIGS

-879 IDGRMNSG
+879 VDGRMMSD
-887 FNTGSDLFPEKYQ
+887 FNTGSDLFPEKKQ
-900 DGFSVFNARVGIR
+900 DGFAVVNARVGLR
-913 GKDQRWAIEFWGQN
+913 GPDQRWAIEFWGQN
-927 IFNTDYTQVAFSSPL
+927 IFNQDYTQVAFSSPL

-954 FAQGAPMANQ
+954 FAAGAPMANQ

>member
-1 MIMRPL
+1 
-7 HREKTAQK
+7 
-15 LGSIAI
+15 
-21 PLLWQHNHAHADAAK
+21 
-36 CRARQE
+36 
-42 RMKSI
+42 
-47 MTDKSLWLTTVGALA
+47 MTDKSLWT
-62 LGIGAPAMAQDDS
+62 
-75 APQASADASA
+75 SA
-85 AEESGADI
+85 AIVALVMGASSAQAQEDATPQPVVDDGSANI

-106 VPIAVSAVGAA
+106 VPIAVSAVGAV

-181 AGLNELGEIERV
+181 SGLNELGEIERV

-221 REFHAKGEITY
+221 NTFHAKGEITY

-246 PVGDNIALALDGVW
+246 PIADGIALSLDGVW

-265 FYDLVDGTGN
+265 FYKLVDGTGATV
-275 KIGDT
+275 GDT
-280 NDRDRYFLR
+280 NDRDRYFVR

-316 GAAYIEA
+316 GAAYIES
-323 RERRPVGRGPS
+323 RERRPAAGGG
-334 YSDAPFNRIAA
+334 YTDAPFNRIAA

-356 DPYDRN
+356 DPYDRE
-362 LSITPGRDYVS
+362 LATTPGRDYVS
-373 KLRDWGV
+373 KLKDWGV
-380 SGEINYDFGNAKL
+380 SGEINYDFGGAKL

-437 QGSAFS
+437 QGSAFA
-443 DALDWL
+443 DKLDWL

-478 LMAGAGVNS
+478 LMAGASLNS

-499 GLATGALIT
+499 GLATQPLIS
-508 GTQANLNAGLI
+508 GTQANLNAGLTAALIAGGVPAGI
-519 AALTGRGVPLPIAT
+519 AA
-533 AQAGVIS
+533 AQAGAIS

-549 LAAIPSGA
+549 LAAIPSGT
-557 GDVASIYRQESE
+557 GDVASLYRQKSE

-576 NIIHLTNRLD
+576 NIVHITNRLD
-586 VTLGLRYTRE
+586 LTLGLRYTHE
-596 RKRFSADLN
+596 SKRFSSDFN

-610 CAALQPGL
+610 CAALQSSALPGL
-618 APLATSAALG
+618 ATNPALG

-636 ILTLGCLGNGSTTLN
+636 ILTLGCLGNASTGLN

-656 DRISDGEFSGT
+656 DKISDGEFSGT
-667 AVVSWKPIDDLLLY
+667 AVLSWKPIDELLLY
-681 GSYSKGYKAGGFN
+681 GSYSKGYKAGGYN
-694 LDRFQLGSTGLNV
+694 LDRFQLGSTGLNAI
-707 VPAVFAPRTN
+707 PAVFAPRTN
-717 ADVTSLRFA
+717 ADVASLRFA
-726 AEKVDAFEV
+726 AEKVDSFEV
-735 GLKINQRKWSANIA
+735 GLKFAQPKWSVNIA

-768 VVQNINGCDGALT
+768 VVQNINGCDSALS
-781 AARTCASDDVAPGL
+781 AARTCDSGDVGPGL

-809 RNLRVSGGFTW
+809 RNFRVSGGATYA
-820 SRAKFANR
+820 RAKFANR
-828 LVGSSDGRVPLDPAL
+828 LVGSSNGAVPLDPAL
-843 FLLPGAINSNAPQS
+843 FLLPGSINSNAPQL
-857 VTTASIAWTPEIGS
+857 VTTASMAWTPDIGA

-879 IDGRMNSG
+879 VDGRLTSDY
-887 FNTGSDLFPEKYQ
+887 NTGSDLFPEKRQ
-900 DGFSVFNARVGIR
+900 DGYAIVNARVGIR
-913 GKDQRWAIEFWGQN
+913 GPDQRWAVEFWGQN
-927 IFNTDYTQVAFSSPL
+927 IFNQNYTQVAFSSPL

-954 FAQGAPMANQ
+954 FSAGAPMANQ

>member
-1 MIMRPL
+1 MT
-7 HREKTAQK
+7 HR
-15 LGSIAI
+15 
-21 PLLWQHNHAHADAAK
+21 
-36 CRARQE
+36 
-42 RMKSI
+42 
-47 MTDKSLWLTTVGALA
+47 SLWLLSAGIYALA
-62 LGIGAPAMAQDDS
+62 AAVSPAYAQDEA
-75 APQASADASA
+75 APQA
-85 AEESGADI
+85 AEEQSGADI

-106 VPIAVSAVGAA
+106 VPIAVSAVTAQ

-124 SDIRT
+124 TDIRT

-140 STGSEANA
+140 STGTEANG

-209 AGLINIISKAPE
+209 AGLINIVSKAPE
-221 REFHAKGEITY
+221 FTFGAKGEITY
-232 GNYDYWRLSGRVTG
+232 GNYDFWRLSGRVTG
-246 PVGDNIALALDGVW
+246 PISQSIALSLDGVW

-265 FYDLVDGTGN
+265 FYKLVDASGN
-275 KIGDT
+275 KVGDT

-289 GQALIEPNDALSIR
+289 GQALIEPSDALSIR
-303 LIGDYTNRDESCC
+303 LIGDYTHRDESCC
-316 GAAYIEA
+316 GASYVET
-323 RERRPVGRGPS
+323 RERRPAAGGG
-334 YSDAPFNRIAA
+334 YTTAPFNRISA
-345 ILAGQGSVIPA
+345 ILAGQGSVFPA
-356 DPYDRN
+356 DPYDRE
-362 LSITPGRDYVS
+362 LTITEGRNYVS
-373 KLRDWGV
+373 KLKDWGV
-380 SGEINYDFGNAKL
+380 SGEINYDLGAAKL
-393 TSITAYRD
+393 TSITAYRN

-409 YDYNRADL
+409 YDYSGADL
-417 LYRDPNTY
+417 LYRDPNTF
-425 RQFKT
+425 RQFRT

-437 QGSAFS
+437 QGSAFGEM
-443 DALDWL
+443 LDWL

-454 ANERLTLQDNI
+454 AHEKLTLEDNI

-478 LMAGAGVNS
+478 LMAGAGATS

-499 GLATGALIT
+499 GLATQALIT
-508 GTQANLNAGLI
+508 GTQANLNAGLAPAIRASLI
-519 AALTGRGVPLPIAT
+519 AQGMPAAQAT
-533 AQAGVIS
+533 AVANAQAGAIS

-549 LAAIPSGA
+549 LAAIPEGS
-557 GDVASIYRQESE
+557 GDVASRYYQTSE

-576 NIIHLTNRLD
+576 NIIHLTRRLD
-586 VTLGLRYTRE
+586 LTLGLRYTHE
-596 RKRFSADLN
+596 SKRFSADFN

-610 CAALQPGL
+610 CAALQPAL
-618 APLATSAALG
+618 SPIATNPQLG
-628 SAATLAGG
+628 SAAALAGG
-636 ILTLGCLGNGSTTLN
+636 ILTLGCLGNASTTLN

-656 DRISDGEFSGT
+656 DRISDGELSGT
-667 AVVSWKPIDDLLLY
+667 AVLSWKPIDALLLY
-681 GSYSKGYKAGGFN
+681 GSYSKGYKAGGYN

-707 VPAVFAPRTN
+707 IPAVFAPRTN

-726 AEKVDAFEV
+726 AEKVDAFEI
-735 GLKINQRKWSANIA
+735 GLKYSQPKWSANIA

-768 VVQNINGCDGALT
+768 VVQNINGCDSALS
-781 AARTCASDDVAPGL
+781 AARTCAEEDVAPGL
-795 ISQGV
+795 VSQGI
-800 ELEASVSPA
+800 ELELSATPI
-809 RNLRVSGGFTW
+809 RNFRVTGGFTW
-820 SRAKFANR
+820 ARAKFADR
-828 LVGSSDGRVPLDPAL
+828 LVGSGDGRVPLDPAL

-857 VTTASIAWTPEIGS
+857 VTTASVSWTPEIGS

-879 IDGRMNSG
+879 VDGRMTSG
-887 FNTGSDLFPEKYQ
+887 YNTGSDLFPEKYQ
-900 DGFSVFNARVGIR
+900 DGYAIVNARVGIR
-913 GKDQRWAIEFWGQN
+913 GKDQRWAVEFWGQN
-927 IFNTDYTQVAFSSPL
+927 IFNQDYTQVAFSSPL

-964 LISAYLAEPRTY
+964 LVSAYLAEPRTY

>member
-1 MIMRPL
+1 
-7 HREKTAQK
+7 
-15 LGSIAI
+15 
-21 PLLWQHNHAHADAAK
+21 
-36 CRARQE
+36 
-42 RMKSI
+42 
-47 MTDKSLWLTTVGALA
+47 MTDKSLWLASVGAVALA
-62 LGIGAPAMAQDDS
+62 MTAPAMAQQS
-75 APQASADASA
+75 AAPQA
-85 AEESGADI
+85 AEEEPGADI

-106 VPIAVSAVGAA
+106 VPIAVSAVGAQ

-221 REFHAKGEITY
+221 KTFHAKGEITY

-246 PVGDNIALALDGVW
+246 PVAEGVALALDGVW

-265 FYDLVDGTGN
+265 FYKLVDASGAT
-275 KIGDT
+275 IGDT

-323 RERRPVGRGPS
+323 SERRPAAGGG
-334 YSDAPFNRIAA
+334 YTTAPFNRITA
-345 ILAGQGSVIPA
+345 ILAGQGSTIPA
-356 DPYDRN
+356 DPYDRE

-373 KLRDWGV
+373 KLRDWGL
-380 SGEINYDFGNAKL
+380 SGEVNYDFGGAKL

-437 QGSAFS
+437 QGSAFG
-443 DALDWL
+443 DMLDWL

-454 ANERLTLQDNI
+454 ANEKLTLQDNI
-465 RFGADYG
+465 VFGADYG

-478 LMAGAGVNS
+478 LMAGSSLNS

-499 GLATGALIT
+499 GLATSALIT
-508 GTQANLNAGLI
+508 GTQAQLNG
-519 AALTGRGVPLPIAT
+519 GIAT
-533 AQAGVIS
+533 AISNSLIAQGVPRMQAAIIAGNQASAIS

-549 LAAIPSGA
+549 LSAIPAGT
-557 GDVASIYRQESE
+557 GDVASLYRQKSE

-576 NIIHLTNRLD
+576 NIIHVTNRFDL
-586 VTLGLRYTRE
+586 TLGLRYTHE
-596 RKRFSADLN
+596 SKRFSADLN

-610 CAALQPGL
+610 CAALQSSALPGI
-618 APLATSAALG
+618 ATNAALG
-628 SAATLAGG
+628 SAAALAGG

-656 DRISDGEFSGT
+656 DKISDGEFSGT
-667 AVVSWKPIDDLLLY
+667 AVLSWKPIDDLLLY
-681 GSYSKGYKAGGFN
+681 GSYSKGYKAGGYN
-694 LDRFQLGSTGLNV
+694 LDRFQLGSTGLNA

-735 GLKINQRKWSANIA
+735 GLKYSQPKWSANIA

-768 VVQNINGCDGALT
+768 VVQNINGCDSALSAT
-781 AARTCASDDVAPGL
+781 RTCDSGDVGPGL
-795 ISQGV
+795 ISQGI
-800 ELEASVSPA
+800 ELELTATPA
-809 RNLRVSGGFTW
+809 RNFRVSGGFTYA
-820 SRAKFANR
+820 SAKFANR
-828 LVGSSDGRVPLDPAL
+828 LVGSSDGSVPLDPAL
-843 FLLPGAINSNAPQS
+843 FLLPGSINSNAPKV
-857 VTTASIAWTPEIGS
+857 VTTASAAWTPEIGS

-879 IDGRMNSG
+879 VDGRMTSDY
-887 FNTGSDLFPEKYQ
+887 NTGSDLFPEKAQ
-900 DGFSVFNARVGIR
+900 DGYAIVNARVGIR
-913 GKDQRWAIEFWGQN
+913 GPNQRWAVEFWGQN
-927 IFNTDYTQVAFSSPL
+927 IFNQDYTQVAFSSPL

-954 FAQGAPMANQ
+954 FAAGAPMANQ

>member
-1 MIMRPL
+1 MHIMM
-7 HREKTAQK
+7 H
-15 LGSIAI
+15 
-21 PLLWQHNHAHADAAK
+21 
-36 CRARQE
+36 
-42 RMKSI
+42 
-47 MTDKSLWLTTVGALA
+47 KSLWLLSAGAVALVGAMPLA
-62 LGIGAPAMAQDDS
+62 HAQDA
-75 APQASADASA
+75 APQAAVDT
-85 AEESGADI
+85 ESVDI

-106 VPIAVSAVGAA
+106 VPIAVSAVGQQ

-124 SDIRT
+124 NDIRA

-140 STGSEANA
+140 STGTEANG

-181 AGLNELGEIERV
+181 AGLNDLGEIERV

-209 AGLINIISKAPE
+209 AGLINIVSKAPE
-221 REFHAKGEITY
+221 FTLGGMAEATY
-232 GNYDYWRLSGRVTG
+232 GNYDYWRLAGRITG
-246 PVGDNIALALDGVW
+246 PIAKGIALSLDGVW

-265 FYDLVDGTGN
+265 FYDLVDTSGN
-275 KIGDT
+275 KVGDT

-289 GQALIEPNDALSIR
+289 GQALIEPSDALSIR

-316 GAAYIEA
+316 GAAYVET
-323 RERRPVGRGPS
+323 RERRPATGGG
-334 YSDAPFNRIAA
+334 YSTAPFNRIGA
-345 ILAGQGSVIPA
+345 ILAGQGSVFPA
-356 DPYDRN
+356 DPYDRE
-362 LSITPGRDYVS
+362 LTITEGRDYVS
-373 KLRDWGV
+373 KLKDWGV
-380 SGEINYDFGNAKL
+380 SGEINYDLSGAKL

-409 YDYNRADL
+409 YDYSGADL
-417 LYRDPNTY
+417 LYRDPSTY

-430 FTQELRL
+430 FTQELRA
-437 QGSAFS
+437 QGSAFNE
-443 DALDWL
+443 ALDWL

-454 ANERLTLQDNI
+454 ANEKLTLEDNI

-487 NFTAQQLAACGS
+487 NFTAAQLAACGS
-499 GLATGALIT
+499 GLATSALIG
-508 GTQANLNAGLI
+508 GTQANLNAGLT
-519 AALTGRGVPLPIAT
+519 AALINAGLPAGVAA
-533 AQAGVIS
+533 AQAGAIS

-549 LAAIPSGA
+549 LAAIPEGT
-557 GDVASIYRQESE
+557 GDVASIYRQKSE

-576 NIIHLTNRLD
+576 NIIHITKRLD
-586 VTLGLRYTRE
+586 LTLGLRYTHE
-596 RKRFSADLN
+596 SKKFSSDFN

-610 CAALQPGL
+610 CAALQASSLPT
-618 APLATSAALG
+618 LATNASLG
-628 SAATLAGG
+628 SAAALAGG

-656 DRISDGEFSGT
+656 DKISDGEFSGT
-667 AVVSWKPIDDLLLY
+667 AVLSWKPIDEMLVY

-694 LDRFQLGSTGLNV
+694 LDRFQLGSTGLNT
-707 VPAVFAPRTN
+707 VPAVYAPRTN

-726 AEKVDAFEV
+726 AEKVDAFEI
-735 GLKINQRKWSANIA
+735 GLKYTQPKWSANIA

-768 VVQNINGCDGALT
+768 VVQNINGCDSALS
-781 AARTCASDDVAPGL
+781 AARTCDSGDVGPGL

-800 ELEASVSPA
+800 ELELTASPV
-809 RNLRVSGGFTW
+809 RHFRLTGGLTYA
-820 SRAKFANR
+820 RAKFAKR
-828 LVGSSDGRVPLDPAL
+828 LVGSGDGSVPLDPAL
-843 FLLPGAINSNAPQS
+843 FLLPGSINSNAPQL
-857 VTTASIAWTPEIGS
+857 VTTASMAWTPDIGS
-871 SGLSALFY
+871 NGLSALFY
-879 IDGRMNSG
+879 IDGRMMSDY
-887 FNTGSDLFPEKYQ
+887 NTGSDLFPEKAQ
-900 DGFSVFNARVGIR
+900 DGFAVFNARVGLR
-913 GKDQRWAIEFWGQN
+913 GKDQRWAVEFWGQN
-927 IFNTDYTQVAFSSPL
+927 IFNQDYTQVAFSSPL

-976 GITLRGSF
+976 GITLRGRF

>member
-1 MIMRPL
+1 
-7 HREKTAQK
+7 
-15 LGSIAI
+15 
-21 PLLWQHNHAHADAAK
+21 
-36 CRARQE
+36 
-42 RMKSI
+42 
-47 MTDKSLWLTTVGALA
+47 MTDKSLWLTTTGALA
-62 LGIGAPAMAQDDS
+62 LCIFAPAALAQDEP
-75 APQASADASA
+75 APQAAADQNN
-85 AEESGADI
+85 AEI

-106 VPIAVSAVGAA
+106 VPIAVSAVSSQ

-221 REFHAKGEITY
+221 NTFHAKGEITY

-246 PVGDNIALALDGVW
+246 PIADGIALSLDGVW

-265 FYDLVDGTGN
+265 FYKLVDGTGA
-275 KIGDT
+275 KVGDT
-280 NDRDRYFLR
+280 NDRNRYFLR

-316 GAAYIEA
+316 GATYIEA
-323 RERRPVGRGPS
+323 RERRPVPGGG
-334 YSDAPFNRIAA
+334 YSTAPFNRIAA

-356 DPYDRN
+356 DPYDREIA
-362 LSITPGRDYVS
+362 ITPGRDYVS
-373 KLRDWGV
+373 KLRDWGL
-380 SGEINYDFGNAKL
+380 SGEVNYDFGGAKL

-437 QGSAFS
+437 QGSAFA
-443 DALDWL
+443 DKLDWL

-454 ANERLTLQDNI
+454 ANEKLTLQDNI

-478 LMAGAGVNS
+478 LMAGASVNS
-487 NFTAQQLAACGS
+487 NLTAPQLAACGS
-499 GLATGALIT
+499 GAATSALIT
-508 GTQANLNAGLI
+508 GTQAQLNAGLAPAIRASLI
-519 AALTGRGVPLPIAT
+519 AQGVPAAQAT
-533 AQAGVIS
+533 AIANGQASAIS

-549 LAAIPSGA
+549 LSAIPSGA
-557 GDVASIYRQESE
+557 GDVASLYRQKSE

-576 NIIHLTNRLD
+576 NIIHITKRLD
-586 VTLGLRYTRE
+586 LTLGLRYTHE
-596 RKRFSADLN
+596 RKRFSADFD

-610 CAALQPGL
+610 CAALQSSALPSI
-618 APLATSAALG
+618 ATNAALG
-628 SAATLAGG
+628 NAATLAGG
-636 ILTLGCLGNGSTTLN
+636 ILSLGCLGNGSTSLN

-656 DRISDGEFSGT
+656 DSISDGEFSGT
-667 AVVSWKPIDDLLLY
+667 AVMSWKPIDELLLY
-681 GSYSKGYKAGGFN
+681 GSYSKGYKAGGYN
-694 LDRFQLGSTGLNV
+694 LDRFQLGSTGVNLI
-707 VPAVFAPRTN
+707 PAVFAPRTN

-726 AEKVDAFEV
+726 AEKVDSFEV
-735 GLKINQRKWSANIA
+735 GLKYSQPKWSANIA

-768 VVQNINGCDGALT
+768 VVQNINGCDSALS
-781 AARTCASDDVAPGL
+781 AARTCDSGDVGPGL

-800 ELEASVSPA
+800 ELELSATPA
-809 RNLRVSGGFTW
+809 RNVRVSGGFTW
-820 SRAKFANR
+820 ARAKFANR
-828 LVGSSDGRVPLDPAL
+828 LVGSSDGSVPLDPAL
-843 FLLPGAINSNAPQS
+843 FLLPGSINSNAPQS
-857 VTTASIAWTPEIGS
+857 VTTGSIAWTPDIGS

-879 IDGRMNSG
+879 VDGRLTSD
-887 FNTGSDLFPEKYQ
+887 FNTGSDLFPEKNQ
-900 DGFSVFNARVGIR
+900 DGFAVVNARVGIR
-913 GKDQRWAIEFWGQN
+913 GPNQRWAVEFWGQN
-927 IFNTDYTQVAFSSPL
+927 IFNQNYSQVAFSSPL

-954 FAQGAPMANQ
+954 FALGAPMANQ